1 MTPGARSAR
10 TVRLFY
16 FGGIVMKK
24 GFDYQRYFGKALE
37 MIKAIRDPYATR
49 HADVE
54 FGWDKVLQK
63 QIVNIGAADFRRP
76 TDVIDSASDISIVCI
91 YNILIGLIAERAKY
105 CRVLALPAD
114 TKVAAKRPFIAIDTK
129 ANRLIVVKNIEQ
141 DIALIT
147 EKYIPEDITQLMQKT
162 GTTTYA
168 QVYLVHE
175 SADLQFIGP
184 NNDLS
189 KTAHGKNVHS
199 FPWLFDT
206 YFGEGEYS
214 LFTDALTQYNSAVD
228 EYLGYSV
235 VRSLNPTAL
244 VNFKKITERSIRT
257 FNYDQIMSKTITNKF
272 GKNTWLNHIREVNK
286 LKKQFLSD
294 GVCKLLLAGNDYA
307 ESLTTA
313 EWLFDSMKKAHAID
327 LTVIGTGYFKAAEQ
341 MLYALIKLYNP
352 SFDPKSTL
360 GDCATFYKDNH
371 DIILRSDVHW
381 STRDFIFEAIY
392 EYADLRNGY
401 FHKHNIHDPAKILE
415 IRSATYTLM
424 FLLLGGQKLSNS
436 DLVSLGLTALTGDSD
451 FELLCDYIQYH
462 KNSLFCVAPDDY
474 PEQWIRI
481 VPRTEVPQSVRD
493 TEKGPCIYFNVLG
506 ANNCGRFFAE
516 DVPKRIWAGKISI
529 SHTTKVE
536 LAYEKTLLIFEGG
549 KYVGPV
555 VADAEDF
562 TY

>member
-1 MTPGARSAR
+1 ME
-10 TVRLFY
+10 
-16 FGGIVMKK
+16 K

-37 MIKAIRDPYATR
+37 MIKAIRDPYAQR
-49 HADVE
+49 RADIE
-54 FGWDKVLQK
+54 FGWHTVLQN
-63 QIVNIGAADFRRP
+63 QIVNVGAADFRKP
-76 TDVIDSASDISIVCI
+76 TDVIDSANDISIVCI
-91 YNILIGLIAERAKY
+91 YNILIGLIADRAKY
-105 CRVLALPAD
+105 CQVLALPGD
-114 TKVAAKRPFIAIDTK
+114 TRVVAKRPFIAIDTK

-147 EKYIPEDITQLMQKT
+147 EEYIPKGITQLMQET

-175 SADLQFIGP
+175 NADLQFVGP

-189 KTAHGKNVHS
+189 KTAHGKNVYS

-214 LFTDALTQYNSAVD
+214 LFREALTQYNSAVD
-228 EYLGYSV
+228 EYLGYNV

-244 VNFKKITERSIRT
+244 VNFKKMTERSLCT
-257 FNYDQIMSKTITNKF
+257 FTYDQVMSKTITNKF
-272 GKNTWLNHIREVNK
+272 GKKIWLSHIREVNK

-294 GVCKLLLAGNDYA
+294 GVYRLLLAGNDYA

-313 EWLFDSMKKAHAID
+313 EWLRDSMKKAHAID

-341 MLYALIKLYNP
+341 MLYALIKLHNP
-352 SFDPKSTL
+352 SFDPKSNL
-360 GDCATFYKDNH
+360 GDCATFYKDYH
-371 DIILRSDVHW
+371 DTILRSDVHW
-381 STRDFIFEAIY
+381 STRDYIFEAIY
-392 EYADLRNGY
+392 KYADLRNGY
-401 FHKHNIHDPAKILE
+401 FHKHNIHDPAKILD

-436 DLVSLGLTALTGDSD
+436 DLVSLGLTVVSSDSAFD
-451 FELLCDYIQYH
+451 QLCDYINYH
-462 KNSLFCVAPDDY
+462 KNSPFCVEPEGY

-481 VPRTEVPQSVRD
+481 IPQTAVPQSTRD
-493 TEKGPCIYFNVLG
+493 TEKGPCVYYNVLG
-506 ANNCGRFFAE
+506 ANDCGRFSAE
-516 DVPKRIWAGKISI
+516 DAPKRIWAGTISI
-529 SHTTKVE
+529 SHTASIE
-536 LAYEKTLLIFEGG
+536 LAYQKIQLIFEDG

-555 VADAEDF
+555 VADADDF

>member
-1 MTPGARSAR
+1 MEN
-10 TVRLFY
+10 
-16 FGGIVMKK
+16 

-37 MIKAIRDPYATR
+37 MIKAIRDPYAKR
-49 HADVE
+49 QADID
-54 FGWDKVLQK
+54 FGWHTILQK
-63 QIVNIGAADFRRP
+63 KIVNIGAADFRRP
-76 TDVIDSASDISIVCI
+76 TDVIDSANDISIVCI

-105 CRVLALPAD
+105 CQVLVLPGD
-114 TKVAAKRPFIAIDTK
+114 IKMAAKRPFIAIDTK

-147 EKYIPEDITQLMQKT
+147 EKYVPEGITQLMQKT
-162 GTTTYA
+162 GATTYA

-175 SADLQFIGP
+175 SADLQFVGP

-189 KTAHGKNVHS
+189 QTVHGKNIHS
-199 FPWLFDT
+199 FPWLFET

-214 LFTDALTQYNSAVD
+214 LFRDALTQYNSAVD

-244 VNFKKITERSIRT
+244 VNFKRITERSLRT
-257 FNYDQIMSKTITNKF
+257 FNYDQVMSKTITNKF
-272 GKNTWLNHIREVNK
+272 GKNLWLSHIREVNK

-294 GVCKLLLAGNDYA
+294 GIYRLLSASNDYA

-313 EWLFDSMKKAHAID
+313 EWLLDSMKKAHAID
-327 LTVIGTGYFKAAEQ
+327 LTVIGTGYFKAVEQ
-341 MLYALIKLYNP
+341 MLYALIMLHNP

-381 STRDFIFEAIY
+381 STRDYIFEAIY
-392 EYADLRNGY
+392 EYAALRNGY

-415 IRSATYTLM
+415 IRSATCTLM

-436 DLVSLGLTALTGDSD
+436 DLVSLGLTVLSGDSD
-451 FELLCDYIQYH
+451 FEQLCDYIKYH
-462 KNSLFCVAPDDY
+462 KDSLFCIAPDDS
-474 PEQWIRI
+474 PELWIRI
-481 VPRTEVPQSVRD
+481 IPRTEVPQSIRD
-493 TEKGPCIYFNVLG
+493 TEKGLCFYYNVLG
-506 ANNCGRFFAE
+506 AKNNERFFAE
-516 DVPKRIWAGKISI
+516 DVPKRIWAGKIGI
-529 SHTTKVE
+529 SHTTSVE
-536 LAYEKTLLIFEGG
+536 LAYKKTLLVFEGG
-549 KYVGPV
+549 KYVGPA

>member
-1 MTPGARSAR
+1 MTPGARLQGLCAFFI
-10 TVRLFY
+10 L
-16 FGGIVMKK
+16 GGMVMKK
-24 GFDYQRYFGKALE
+24 GFDYQRYFGKALD
-37 MIKAIRDPYATR
+37 MIKAIRDPYAKR
-49 HADVE
+49 QEDIE
-54 FGWDKVLQK
+54 FGWHTILQN
-63 QIVNIGAADFRRP
+63 QIVNIGAADFKRP
-76 TDVIDSASDISIVCI
+76 TDVIDNANDISIVCI

-105 CRVLALPAD
+105 CQVLALPRDIKA
-114 TKVAAKRPFIAIDTK
+114 AAKRPFIAIDTK

-147 EKYIPEDITQLMQKT
+147 EEYIPESITQLMQKT

-175 SADLQFIGP
+175 NADLQFVGP
-184 NNDLS
+184 NNDIS
-189 KTAHGKNVHS
+189 KTMHGQNVYS
-199 FPWLFDT
+199 FPWVFDT

-214 LFTDALTQYNSAVD
+214 LFRDALTRYNSAVD
-228 EYLGYSV
+228 DYLGYSV

-244 VNFKKITERSIRT
+244 VNFKKITERSLRI
-257 FNYDQIMSKTITNKF
+257 FNYDQVMSKKITNKF
-272 GKNTWLNHIREVNK
+272 GKTVWLSHIREVNK

-294 GVCKLLLAGNDYA
+294 GVYRLLLSGNDYA

-313 EWLFDSMKKAHAID
+313 EWLLDSMKKAHAID

-341 MLYALIKLYNP
+341 MLYALILLHNP

-392 EYADLRNGY
+392 EYAELRNGY

-415 IRSATYTLM
+415 IQSATYTLM

-436 DLVSLGLTALTGDSD
+436 ELVSLGLTVLSSASD
-451 FELLCDYIQYH
+451 FERLCDYIMYH
-462 KNSLFCVAPDDY
+462 KHSLYCVAADDT
-474 PEQWIRI
+474 PEVWIRI
-481 VPRTEVPQSVRD
+481 IPGTEVPQSIRD
-493 TEKGPCIYFNVLG
+493 TEKSPCIYFNALG
-506 ANNCGRFFAE
+506 ANIVRRFYAE
-516 DVPKRIWAGKISI
+516 DIPKRIWAGKLGV
-529 SHTTKVE
+529 SHTTSLE
-536 LAYEKTLLIFEGG
+536 YAYEKTELIFEEG
-549 KYVGPV
+549 KYVGPA

>member
-1 MTPGARSAR
+1 
-10 TVRLFY
+10 
-16 FGGIVMKK
+16 MKK

-37 MIKAIRDPYATR
+37 MIQAIRDPYATR
-49 HADVE
+49 QADVE

-105 CRVLALPAD
+105 CRVLALPTD

-175 SADLQFIGP
+175 SADLQFVGP

-214 LFTDALTQYNSAVD
+214 LFRDALTQYNSAVD

-272 GKNTWLNHIREVNK
+272 GKNTWLSNIREVNK

-313 EWLFDSMKKAHAID
+313 EWLLDSMKKAHAID

-341 MLYALIKLYNP
+341 MLYALIKLHNP

-424 FLLLGGQKLSNS
+424 FLLLGGQKLSSS

-516 DVPKRIWAGKISI
+516 DAPKSIWAGKISI

>member
-1 MTPGARSAR
+1 MEN
-10 TVRLFY
+10 
-16 FGGIVMKK
+16 
-24 GFDYQRYFGKALE
+24 GFDYQRYFDKALE
-37 MIKAIRDPYATR
+37 MIKAIRDPYAKR
-49 HADVE
+49 QADVE
-54 FGWDKVLQK
+54 FGWDKILQN

-76 TDVIDSASDISIVCI
+76 TDVIDRANDISIVCI
-91 YNILIGLIAERAKY
+91 YNILIGLIAQRAKY
-105 CRVLALPAD
+105 CQVLALPGD
-114 TKVAAKRPFIAIDTK
+114 TKAAAKRPFIVIDTK
-129 ANRLIVVKNIEQ
+129 ANRLIVVKNIER
-141 DIALIT
+141 DITLIT
-147 EKYIPEDITQLMQKT
+147 DEFIPEGITQLMQKT

-175 SADLQFIGP
+175 NADLQFVGP
-184 NNDLS
+184 NNDLR
-189 KTAHGKNVHS
+189 KTVHGKNVHS

-214 LFTDALTQYNSAVD
+214 IFRDALTQYNSAVD

-257 FNYDQIMSKTITNKF
+257 FNYDQVMSKTITNKF
-272 GKNTWLNHIREVNK
+272 GKNYWLSHIREVNK

-294 GVCKLLLAGNDYA
+294 GICKLLLAGNDYA

-313 EWLFDSMKKAHAID
+313 EWLLDSMKKAHAID
-327 LTVIGTGYFKAAEQ
+327 LTVIGTGYFKATEQ
-341 MLYALIKLYNP
+341 MLYALIRLHNP
-352 SFDPKSTL
+352 SFDPKSNL
-360 GDCATFYKDNH
+360 GDCATFYKDKH

-401 FHKHNIHDPAKILE
+401 FHKHNIHDPAKIQE
-415 IRSATYTLM
+415 IRSATYILM

-436 DLVSLGLTALTGDSD
+436 DLVSLGLTVLSGDSD
-451 FELLCDYIQYH
+451 FEQLCDYIKYH
-462 KNSLFCVAPDDY
+462 KKSLFCVEPDGY
-474 PEQWIRI
+474 PEQWIQI
-481 VPRTEVPQSVRD
+481 IPGADVPQSIRD
-493 TEKGPCIYFNVLG
+493 TAKGPCIYFNVLG

-516 DVPKRIWAGKISI
+516 DVPKRIWAGKIGI
-529 SHTTKVE
+529 SHTTSVE
-536 LAYEKTLLIFEGG
+536 LSYEKTLLIFEGG
-549 KYVGPV
+549 KYVGPA

>member
-1 MTPGARSAR
+1 ME
-10 TVRLFY
+10 
-16 FGGIVMKK
+16 K

-37 MIKAIRDPYATR
+37 MIKAIRDPYAKR
-49 HADVE
+49 QADVE
-54 FGWDKVLQK
+54 FGWHTILQN

-76 TDVIDSASDISIVCI
+76 TDVIDSANDISIVCI
-91 YNILIGLIAERAKY
+91 YNILIGLIAERARY
-105 CRVLALPAD
+105 CQVLALSGD
-114 TKVAAKRPFIAIDTK
+114 TKAAAKRPFIAIDTK

-147 EKYIPEDITQLMQKT
+147 GEYIPEGITQLMQKT

-175 SADLQFIGP
+175 NADLQFVGP

-189 KTAHGKNVHS
+189 KTVHGKNVYS

-214 LFTDALTQYNSAVD
+214 LFRDALTQYNSAVD

-244 VNFKKITERSIRT
+244 VNFKKITERSLRT
-257 FNYDQIMSKTITNKF
+257 FNYDQVMSKTITNKF
-272 GKNTWLNHIREVNK
+272 GKKFWLSHIREVNK
-286 LKKQFLSD
+286 LKNQFLSD
-294 GVCKLLLAGNDYA
+294 GVYRLLLAGNDYA

-313 EWLFDSMKKAHAID
+313 EWLLDSMKKAHAID

-341 MLYALIKLYNP
+341 MLYALIMLHNP
-352 SFDPKSTL
+352 SFDPKSNL

-392 EYADLRNGY
+392 EYTDLRNGY

-436 DLVSLGLTALTGDSD
+436 DLASLGLTVLSGDSD
-451 FELLCDYIQYH
+451 FEQLCDYIKYH

-481 VPRTEVPQSVRD
+481 IPHSEVPQAIRD
-493 TEKGPCIYFNVLG
+493 TEDGPCIYYNVCG
-506 ANNCGRFFAE
+506 AKNCDRFDRFSEKDA
-516 DVPKRIWAGKISI
+516 PTRIWAGKLAISYTQSI
-529 SHTTKVE
+529 G
-536 LAYEKTLLIFEGG
+536 YDFEKTLLIFDGG
-549 KYVGPV
+549 KYVGPGI
-555 VADAEDF
+555 AEAEDF

>member
-1 MTPGARSAR
+1 
-10 TVRLFY
+10 
-16 FGGIVMKK
+16 MKK

-49 HADVE
+49 QADVE

-105 CRVLALPAD
+105 CRVLALPTD

-175 SADLQFIGP
+175 SADLQFVGP

-214 LFTDALTQYNSAVD
+214 LFRDALTQYNSAVD

-313 EWLFDSMKKAHAID
+313 EWLLDSMKKAHAID

-341 MLYALIKLYNP
+341 MLYALIKLHNP

-424 FLLLGGQKLSNS
+424 FLLLGGQKLSSS